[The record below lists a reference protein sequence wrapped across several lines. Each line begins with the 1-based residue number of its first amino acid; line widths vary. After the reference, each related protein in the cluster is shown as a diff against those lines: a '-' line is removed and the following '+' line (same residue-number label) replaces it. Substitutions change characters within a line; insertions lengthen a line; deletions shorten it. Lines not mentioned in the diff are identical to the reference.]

1 MMNAMQKEQIEKFL
15 FLGYL
20 LLNGIFTGYTINAI
34 RANMHGYSTTDDII
48 LNGAFA
54 ALTAYRAIHYY
65 KLTKGK

>member
-1 MMNAMQKEQIEKFL
+1 MQKEQIEKFL

-20 LLNGIFTGYTINAI
+20 LLNGMFTGHTIGAIMATANGSNATE
-34 RANMHGYSTTDDII
+34 AII